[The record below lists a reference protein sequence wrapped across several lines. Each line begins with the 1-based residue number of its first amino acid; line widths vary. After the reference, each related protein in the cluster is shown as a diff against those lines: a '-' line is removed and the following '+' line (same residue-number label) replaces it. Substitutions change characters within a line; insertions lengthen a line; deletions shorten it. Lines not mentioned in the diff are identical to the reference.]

1 MFKLQFLF
9 SHLVLISLTVYR
21 VYLHVPIQFKNL
33 QVYTIIRVVFQLS
46 DEIPCISA
54 VVVALLAEVCFF

>member
-9 SHLVLISLTVYR
+9 SHLAHYFNNSNI
-21 VYLHVPIQFKNL
+21 YLYMCIQFKNL

>member
-9 SHLVLISLTVYR
+9 SHLANYFNNSC
-21 VYLHVPIQFKNL
+21 VYLYIRIQFKNL